1 MNVVQM
7 ENLPVNPDHVCTGE
21 GDSITAPDV
30 VRVQLGDL
38 DVLNDDVGNTAI
50 WRQRDKRNEDHS
62 LC

>member
-1 MNVVQM
+1 M
-7 ENLPVNPDHVCTGE
+7 ENLPVNPNHVRAGQ

-50 WRQRDKRNEDHS
+50 WR
-62 LC
+62 

>member
-7 ENLPVNPDHVCTGE
+7 ENLPVNPDHVCSGE

-50 WRQRDKRNEDHS
+50 WR
-62 LC
+62 